1 MITTRDLRTQRTVP
15 LRRSMRADLF
25 RPAGTA
31 ATAGEPVHITPSD
44 AGWSFSGLRVLAL
57 APGER
62 RALALDGVE
71 AAVLPLAGAC
81 AVEVGSTTFDLDG
94 RPDVFS
100 RVSDFVYLPAGSEAV
115 ISAPTGCEVALP
127 NAPATRDLDP
137 AHVPAR
143 AVAVEIRGGGVA
155 TRQINNFM
163 AADAFEAER
172 LIAVEVLTPD
182 GNWSSFPPHKHDEH
196 TEDEVPLEEIYYFRI
211 RGEAGF
217 GLHRTYTTDGEID
230 ETVTVRD
237 GDVFLI
243 PRGYHG
249 PCVATPGHTMYY
261 LNVMAGPAER
271 AWRICLDPA
280 HERLGELLGSLGP
293 DPRCP
298 LVTADGP
305 REVGGSG
312 G

>member
-1 MITTRDLRTQRTVP
+1 VG
-15 LRRSMRADLF
+15 ADLF
-25 RPAGTA
+25 RPAGSA
-31 ATAGEPVHITPSD
+31 ATEGEPVHITPAA

-62 RALALDGVE
+62 RTLSLDGVE
-71 AAVLPLAGAC
+71 SAALPLAGSC
-81 AVEVGSTTFDLDG
+81 AVQVGGATYDLEG
-94 RPDVFS
+94 RRDVFS

-115 ISAPTGCEVALP
+115 LSSDGGCELALP
-127 NAPATRDLDP
+127 NAPATRTLDP
-137 AHVPAR
+137 AYVPAR
-143 AVAVEIRGGGVA
+143 AIAVEIRGGGVA
-155 TRQINNFM
+155 TRQINNFL

-271 AWRICLDPA
+271 AWRVCLDPA
-280 HERLGELLGSLGP
+280 HERLGELLGSLAP

-305 REVGGSG
+305 REAERS
-312 G
+312 

>member
-1 MITTRDLRTQRTVP
+1 
-15 LRRSMRADLF
+15 
-25 RPAGTA
+25 
-31 ATAGEPVHITPSD
+31 
-44 AGWSFSGLRVLAL
+44 VLAL
-57 APGER
+57 AAGER
-62 RALALDGVE
+62 RVLRLDGIE
-71 AAVLPLAGAC
+71 ACALPLSGSC
-81 AVEVGSTTFDLDG
+81 TVEVGGATYDLEG

-100 RVSDFVYLPAGSEAV
+100 RVSDFAYLPAGTETA
-115 ISAPTGCEVALP
+115 ISSDAGCELALP
-127 NAPATRDLDP
+127 NAPATRALDP
-137 AHVPAR
+137 AYVPAA
-143 AVAVEIRGGGVA
+143 AVAVEVRGGGPA
-155 TRQINNFM
+155 TRQINNFL

-196 TEDEVPLEEIYYFRI
+196 TEHEVPLEEIYYFRI
-211 RGEAGF
+211 RGDHGF
-217 GLHRTYTTDGEID
+217 GFHRTYTTDDVID

-249 PCVATPGHTMYY
+249 PCVAAPGHTMYY

-271 AWRICLDPA
+271 AWRVCLDPA
-280 HERLGELLGSLGP
+280 HERLGELVGSLPP

-305 REVGGSG
+305 REVERS
-312 G
+312 

>member
-1 MITTRDLRTQRTVP
+1 
-15 LRRSMRADLF
+15 MRADLF
-25 RPAGTA
+25 RPAGSA
-31 ATAGEPVHITPSD
+31 VVEGEPVHLTPAD

-57 APGER
+57 PPGDR
-62 RALALDGVE
+62 RRIVLDGIE
-71 AAVLPLAGAC
+71 AVVLPLSGSC
-81 AVEVGSTTFDLDG
+81 TIEVGGETFELEG

-100 RVSDFVYLPAGSEAV
+100 RVSDFVYLPTGTEVVIRTEA
-115 ISAPTGCEVALP
+115 GCELALP
-127 NAPATRDLDP
+127 NAPATRALT
-137 AHVPAR
+137 AAYVPAR
-143 AVAVEIRGGGVA
+143 AVRVEVRGGGVA
-155 TRQINNFM
+155 TRQINNFL

-211 RGEAGF
+211 RGEHGF

-249 PCVATPGHTMYY
+249 PCVAAPGHTMYY

-271 AWRICLDPA
+271 AWRVCLDPA
-280 HERLGELLGSLGP
+280 HERLGELIGSLAP

-298 LVTADGP
+298 LVTAEGP
-305 REVGGSG
+305 REVGGLGAEGASAERA
-312 G
+312 

>member
-1 MITTRDLRTQRTVP
+1 MRT
-15 LRRSMRADLF
+15 DLF
-25 RPAGTA
+25 RPAGSA
-31 ATAGEPVHITPSD
+31 AADGEPVHITPAA

-57 APGER
+57 AAGDR
-62 RALALDGVE
+62 RILSLEGVE
-71 AAVLPLAGAC
+71 AAALPLAGSC
-81 AVEVGSTTFDLDG
+81 AVEVGSATYRLEG
-94 RPDVFS
+94 RRDVFS
-100 RVSDFVYLPAGSEAV
+100 RVSDFVYLPAASEAV
-115 ISAPTGCEVALP
+115 LSAGAACEIALP
-127 NAPATRDLDP
+127 NAPATRALEP

-143 AVAVEIRGGGVA
+143 AIPVEIRGGGVA
-155 TRQINNFM
+155 TRQINNFL

-196 TEDEVPLEEIYYFRI
+196 TDDEVPLEEIYYFRI
-211 RGEAGF
+211 RGDAGF
-217 GLHRTYTTDGEID
+217 GLHRTYTLDGEID

-249 PCVATPGHTMYY
+249 PCVAAPGHTMYY

-271 AWRICLDPA
+271 AWRVCLDPA
-280 HERLGELLGSLGP
+280 HERLGRLLGSLPP

-305 REVGGSG
+305 RKAGGSG

>member
-1 MITTRDLRTQRTVP
+1 MDATLP
-15 LRRSMRADLF
+15 WSRSVGFDLF
-25 RPAGTA
+25 RPAGSA
-31 ATAGEPVHITPSD
+31 AAAGEPVHLTPAA
-44 AGWSFSGLRVLAL
+44 AGLSFSGLRVLAL

-62 RALALDGVE
+62 RMLTLDGIE
-71 AAVLPLAGAC
+71 AAALPLAGSC
-81 AVEVGSTTFDLDG
+81 AVELGSTRFDLEG
-94 RPDVFS
+94 RTDVFS
-100 RVSDFVYLPAGSEAV
+100 RVSDFAFLPSGSEV
-115 ISAPTGCEVALP
+115 VVTSAHGCELALP
-127 NAPATRDLDP
+127 NAPATRRLEP
-137 AHVPAR
+137 AYVPAR
-143 AVAVEIRGGGVA
+143 AVAVEIRGGGAA
-155 TRQINNFM
+155 TRQINNFL

-211 RGEAGF
+211 RGESGF
-217 GLHRTYTTDGEID
+217 GLHRTYTTDGDID

-249 PCVATPGHTMYY
+249 PCVAAPGHTMYY

-271 AWRICLDPA
+271 AWRVCLDPS
-280 HERLGELLGSLGP
+280 HERLGEILGSLAP

-305 REVGGSG
+305 REAERS
-312 G
+312 

>member
-1 MITTRDLRTQRTVP
+1 V
-15 LRRSMRADLF
+15 RADLF
-25 RPAGTA
+25 RPAGSA
-31 ATAGEPVHITPSD
+31 VVEGEPVHLTPAD

-57 APGER
+57 PPHDR
-62 RALALDGVE
+62 RRIVLDGIE
-71 AAVLPLAGAC
+71 AVALPLSGSC
-81 AVEVGSTTFDLDG
+81 AIEVGSETFGLEG
-94 RPDVFS
+94 RRDVFS
-100 RVSDFVYLPAGSEAV
+100 RVSDFAYLPSGTEMV
-115 ISAPTGCEVALP
+115 VRTEGGCELALP
-127 NAPATRDLDP
+127 NAPATRALTP
-137 AHVPAR
+137 AYVPAR
-143 AVAVEIRGGGVA
+143 AVGVEVRGGGVA
-155 TRQINNFM
+155 TRQINNFL

-196 TEDEVPLEEIYYFRI
+196 TEGEVPLEEIYYFRI
-211 RGEAGF
+211 RGEHGF

-271 AWRICLDPA
+271 AWRVCLDPA
-280 HERLGELLGSLGP
+280 HERLGELLGSLAP

-298 LVTADGP
+298 LVTAEGP
-305 REVGGSG
+305 REVERS
-312 G
+312 

>member
-1 MITTRDLRTQRTVP
+1 VG
-15 LRRSMRADLF
+15 ADLF
-25 RPAGTA
+25 RPAGSLA
-31 ATAGEPVHITPSD
+31 ASGEAVRLTPAD
-44 AGWSFSGLRVLAL
+44 AGWAFAGLRVLSL
-57 APGER
+57 TPGER
-62 RALALDGVE
+62 RVLTLDGLE
-71 AAVLPLAGAC
+71 ACALPLSGAC
-81 AVEVGSTTFDLDG
+81 DVEVGGATFALEG

-100 RVSDFVYLPAGSEAV
+100 KVSDFAYLPAGAEAAV
-115 ISAPTGCEVALP
+115 STASGAAVALP
-127 NAPATRDLDP
+127 TAPATRRLD
-137 AHVPAR
+137 AVYVPAR
-143 AVAVEIRGGGVA
+143 AVGVEVRGGGPA
-155 TRQINNFM
+155 TRQVNNFL

-211 RGEAGF
+211 SGERGF
-217 GLHRTYTTDGEID
+217 GLHRTYTPDGSID

-249 PCVATPGHTMYY
+249 PCVAAPGHTMYY

-271 AWRICLDPA
+271 AWRVCLDPA
-280 HERLGELLGSLGP
+280 HEWLADVLASLGP

-298 LVTADGP
+298 LTTAEGP
-305 REVGGSG
+305 READRPRGKQWAPAASAARGDERS
-312 G
+312 

>member
-1 MITTRDLRTQRTVP
+1 VG
-15 LRRSMRADLF
+15 ADLF
-25 RPAGTA
+25 RPAGSIA
-31 ATAGEPVHITPSD
+31 AEGEPVHITPAD

-62 RALALDGVE
+62 RVLTLDGVE
-71 AAVLPLAGAC
+71 AAALPLAGSC
-81 AVEVGSTTFDLDG
+81 AVEVGSTTYDLEG
-94 RPDVFS
+94 RRDVFS

-115 ISAPTGCEVALP
+115 VSSDGGCAIALP
-127 NAPATRDLDP
+127 NAPATRALDP
-137 AHVPAR
+137 TYVPAR
-143 AVAVEIRGGGVA
+143 AIAVEIRGGGIA
-155 TRQINNFM
+155 TRQINNFL

-217 GLHRTYTTDGEID
+217 GLHRTYTKDGEID

-271 AWRICLDPA
+271 AWRVCLDPA
-280 HERLGELLGSLGP
+280 HERLGELLGSLAP

-305 REVGGSG
+305 REVERS
-312 G
+312 